1 MNKCDFHD
9 KIKKRLGEIGIKT
22 QREHITDNILN
33 ITDEVIKPLCYEE
46 SNVDTIKQSFVALS
60 NKELID
66 SLNDMTKKIEL
77 AETSDNDI
85 LDAVKHA
92 RRSMGSYREVSNY
105 LISKGK
111 TRESIDRRIVD
122 MRLKDKIWSRGG
134 SSLEAD
140 TKENPSHPQV
150 DMKKYYDIGYIVEKE
165 S

>member
-9 KIKKRLGEIGIKT
+9 KIKKRLDEIGIKT

-33 ITDEVIKPLCYEE
+33 ITDEVIKPLCYKE
-46 SNVDTIKQSFVALS
+46 SNVNTIKQSFVALS
-60 NKELID
+60 NNELID
-66 SLNDMTKKIEL
+66 SLDDMTKKIEL
-77 AETSDNDI
+77 AETSESDV

-92 RRSMGSYREVSNY
+92 RGGMGSYREVSKY

-122 MRLKDKIWSRGG
+122 MRSKDKIWSRDGC
-134 SSLEAD
+134 SLEGD
-140 TKENPSHPQV
+140 TKENPAFPRV
-150 DMKKYYDIGYIVEKE
+150 DMKKYCNIGYIVEKE